1 MGPDGV
7 SGDGDFGTAVART
20 YDADDAGR
28 FAPEV
33 LGPTVDVL
41 VELAGGGR
49 ALEFAVGTGRVALAL
64 ADRGVQVLVHCATF
78 MSAPVVL
85 QMIQRNASSGAK
97 GPRQRRQPTFKPS
110 QLPRCY
116 GPRARGRGSVS
127 SA

>member
-1 MGPDGV
+1 V

-33 LGPTVDVL
+33 LGLTVDVL

-64 ADRGVQVLVHCATF
+64 ADRGVEVVEIECSRAMADQMAAKPGAARV
-78 MSAPVVL
+78 PVVVGD
-85 QMIQRNASSGAK
+85 MVSTRVEGPSPSCSSSTA
-97 GPRQRRQPTFKPS
+97 RSPT
-110 QLPRCY
+110 C
-116 GPRARGRGSVS
+116 
-127 SA
+127 